1 MCDIKYLSSSIAPK
15 HIIKNLTN
23 EIRIQN
29 LLSSLIPYIQLLIK
43 SLTEK
48 LLYDK
53 EENILEI
60 FVKYRNF
67 DLDLKDSNNIP
78 WYMPS
83 KLKQIKHIEP
93 NTDEQWIN
101 EYLHAKY
108 HDKIQLNDIEII
120 GLNEKLK
127 QRKPYNFILKNLKTN
142 TITYIEVKN
151 TLSNNRQLIPI
162 TYNELQ
168 YCYSLSDINQH
179 FQIYHVY
186 NTDQFLLLV
195 QYEPIELLHDIERG
209 LSSII
214 ELRSY
219 VYDKQT
225 NITRDEFNDLLMY
238 NNMIIIRTRQI
249 SSKIITRPKQLT
261 LIIEYEYEEQIS
273 QSYRFCQQ
281 QFISY
286 LAYKTM
292 LPSSIP
298 PG

>member
-1 MCDIKYLSSSIAPK
+1 KLSKKPIIPTRDDRWVSVDGNPWIPDNNDIAELFT
-15 HIIKNLTN
+15 HIKTIPL
-23 EIRIQN
+23 IDI
-29 LLSSLIPYIQLLIK
+29 SL
-43 SLTEK
+43 
-48 LLYDK
+48 D
-53 EENILEI
+53 
-60 FVKYRNF
+60 
-67 DLDLKDSNNIP
+67 DLKDSNNIP